1 MEVPLKIIFED
12 FAPSEAVEAKVR
24 ENMDKLEH
32 FFSHITSARVVI
44 SQPHK
49 RQNKG
54 NIYDVK
60 IYLALPA
67 GGDLIVDKA
76 PGDVNAHEDLYV
88 ALRDSFNA
96 ARRQLQ
102 DYVDKLKRNVKTH
115 EVPLHGVIASLEAEG
130 DYGFIATSGGRELYF
145 HRNSVKGDGFFD
157 LVVGEEVRF
166 AEDVR
171 DEGPYATFVQP
182 VGKHHIL

>member
-1 MEVPLKIIFED
+1 MEVPLKIVFED
-12 FAPSEAVEAKVR
+12 FAPSEAVEQKVR
-24 ENMDKLEH
+24 ENMNKLEH

-44 SQPHK
+44 SQPHH

-54 NIYDVK
+54 NLYNVK
-60 IYLALPA
+60 IFIALPA

-76 PGDVNAHEDLYV
+76 PGDINAHEDLYV

-102 DYVDKLKRNVKTH
+102 DYVDKIKSNVKTH
-115 EVPLHGVIASLEAEG
+115 EAPPHGVIASLEAEG
-130 DYGFIATSGGRELYF
+130 DYGFIATSGGREIYF
-145 HRNSVKGDGFFD
+145 HRNSVKGDGFLD
-157 LVVGEEVRF
+157 LTVGEEVRF

-171 DEGPYATFVQP
+171 DDGPYATFVQP
-182 VGKHHIL
+182 VGKRHIL

>member
-12 FAPSEAVEAKVR
+12 FAPSEAVEKKVH
-24 ENMDKLEH
+24 ENMQKLEH

-54 NIYDVK
+54 NLYDVK
-60 IYLALPA
+60 IFIALPA

-76 PGDVNAHEDLYV
+76 PGDIHAHEDLYV
-88 ALRDSFNA
+88 AIRDSFHA

-102 DYVDKLKRNVKTH
+102 DYVDKLKSNVKTH
-115 EVPLHGVIASLEAEG
+115 QAPPHGVIASLDPIG
-130 DYGFIATSGGRELYF
+130 DHGFIATSGGREIYF
-145 HRNSVKGDGFFD
+145 HRNSVKGHEFSD
-157 LVVGEEVRF
+157 LEVGEEVRF

-171 DEGPYATFVQP
+171 DEGPYATFVQS
-182 VGKHHIL
+182 VGKRHIL